1 MSDELVKE
9 LIVSSDM
16 IVNGYAFSRFG
27 ENARVVNL
35 NTGSA
40 AVLLPSGEVSEASMD
55 DIELE
60 IVRDCFRRNSEF
72 MEMAHA

>member
-1 MSDELVKE
+1 MPDELVKE

-16 IVNGYAFSRFG
+16 IVNGYAFSRLG

-40 AVLLPSGEVSEASMD
+40 AV
-55 DIELE
+55 
-60 IVRDCFRRNSEF
+60 
-72 MEMAHA
+72 